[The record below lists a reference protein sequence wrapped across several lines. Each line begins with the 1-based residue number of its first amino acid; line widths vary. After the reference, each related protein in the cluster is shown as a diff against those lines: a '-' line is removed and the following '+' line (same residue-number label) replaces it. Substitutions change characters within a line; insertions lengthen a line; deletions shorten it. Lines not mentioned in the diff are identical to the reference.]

1 MSVIKTGLPILVEPI
16 DLVNSVI
23 ISNDLTHMVKACVHC
38 FPKIHYTSD
47 LITLMKLQQETM
59 STCVRTPR
67 KPKLYVTMADAS

>member
-1 MSVIKTGLPILVEPI
+1 MFLSLETLMFIIKTGLPILVEPI
-16 DLVNSVI
+16 DLVNSVV

-47 LITLMKLQQETM
+47 LIT
-59 STCVRTPR
+59 PR